1 MSKETLA
8 PLTGVAFFVLAFIGF
23 AVSGEPPT
31 ADEPVQEIVDHY
43 TDNKDSVIAGS
54 FLAGF
59 ALVFL
64 IFFGGYLR
72 KVLSAAEGE
81 GGVLSAVSLVGVA
94 IVAVGGAID
103 LTISIALAETVDDI
117 EPTSVET
124 LQALWDNDFVPIAI
138 GIVVFLFA
146 TGISVVRHGALPR
159 WLGWVAIV
167 LGVVGLTPIGFAAF
181 LGTAIW
187 IVVVSVM
194 LALRARA
201 ATA

>member
-1 MSKETLA
+1 VSKESLA
-8 PLTGVAFFVLAFIGF
+8 PLTGVAFFVLALIGF

-54 FLAGF
+54 IVAGF

-72 KVLSAAEGE
+72 KVLSAAEGA
-81 GGVLSAVSLVGVA
+81 GGMLSAVSLVGVA
-94 IVAVGGAID
+94 LLAVGGAID
-103 LTISIALAETVDDI
+103 LTISVALAETVDDV
-117 EPTSVET
+117 EPAAVQA

-138 GIVVFLFA
+138 GVVVFLFA

-159 WLGWVAIV
+159 WLGWAAIV

-187 IVVVSVM
+187 IVVVSVL
-194 LALRARA
+194 LAIRART

>member
-1 MSKETLA
+1 
-8 PLTGVAFFVLAFIGF
+8 
-23 AVSGEPPT
+23 
-31 ADEPVQEIVDHY
+31 
-43 TDNKDSVIAGS
+43 
-54 FLAGF
+54 
-59 ALVFL
+59 LVFL

-124 LQALWDNDFVPIAI
+124 LQALWDNDFVPIAM

-167 LGVVGLTPIGFAAF
+167 LGVIGLTPIGFAAF

-194 LALRARA
+194 LAVRART